1 MQINNQFFVLNTSSL
16 AFYSAFYV
24 ENIRAYKMFSILL
37 NLQAEHHLQRLLH
50 ISE

>member
-16 AFYSAFYV
+16 AYSAFYV